1 MDTSEIIHID
11 PIVVMDDETYEK
23 ASDRSKMA
31 RFNESKHLKGQ
42 LDPPVSD
49 VTFFG
54 SKEVCWGP
62 PLVA

>member
-1 MDTSEIIHID
+1 MDTSEIIHSD

-31 RFNESKHLKGQ
+31 RFNEPKHLKGQ
-42 LDPPVSD
+42 LDPPVTD

-54 SKEVCWGP
+54 SKAVSWAPLLGP
-62 PLVA
+62 